1 MTETMLPD
9 DLRPIVEQVARRDRR
24 RIRLLASATIALWV
38 LAILFVPAV
47 FLPLA
52 AKIKYHL
59 IVLGELASTT
69 HPALADVRRDSIP
82 RLVEMILVV
91 TAIMIG
97 AMLLTSLLASIC
109 TVALALT
116 IRRVTLRQV
125 TASLA
130 QISEQLRQLRRAS
143 D

>member
-1 MTETMLPD
+1 MSQASIPD
-9 DLRPIVEQVARRDRR
+9 DLRPIVEEVVRRDRR
-24 RIRLLASATIALWV
+24 RIRTLAFTTIALWV
-38 LAILFVPAV
+38 LAILFIPAV

-59 IVLGELASTT
+59 VEAASASATQSLERETIPKLAE
-69 HPALADVRRDSIP
+69 A
-82 RLVEMILVV
+82 ILVV
-91 TAIMIG
+91 SAIMIG
-97 AMLLTSLLASIC
+97 AMLLASLLASIC

-130 QISEQLRQLRRAS
+130 QISEQLRQLQIRGRADS
-143 D
+143 P